1 MKILHILSPLLSNAE
16 VVLTRSSATSQGL
29 GLPANLTDVYARHYG
44 ALSAK
49 VAAGNIFDGPV
60 AVLRGWHFTD
70 GGLHLEVQS
79 STYVPMTATR
89 LTYVEA
95 LKTGILDEA
104 DVSAI
109 PLEFGACLCACVVVL
124 TADNQIMTLRRAANL
139 SNPGTVALGLGEVLD
154 PVDFD
159 HGRLALHAA
168 GARALREEL
177 GVTLTPEQTAE
188 FIKPMYLT
196 RGREC
201 GSWVFVVVADLR
213 QAGAD
218 FSAERIL
225 TKAQTAQDAW
235 ESDAKTPI
243 PFDRGSLDAFLQ
255 ANAGRLGMWADEL
268 VELLSVDL
276 LEGTP
281 G

>member
-1 MKILHILSPLLSNAE
+1 MKKLHILSPSLSNAE
-16 VVLTRSSATSQGL
+16 TVITRSLAPPQGYA
-29 GLPANLTDVYARHYG
+29 LPTNLADVYARHFG
-44 ALSAK
+44 ALNTK
-49 VAAGNIFDGPV
+49 VAAGDIFDGPV
-60 AVLRGWHFTD
+60 AVLRGWHFAD
-70 GGLHLEVQS
+70 GYLHLAVQS

-95 LKTGILDEA
+95 LRTGVLDEA

-124 TADNQIMTLRRAANL
+124 TADNQVMTLRRAANL
-139 SNPGTVALGLGEVLD
+139 SNPGSVSLGLGEVLD
-154 PVDFD
+154 PNDFE
-159 HGRLALHAA
+159 HGPMAMHAA

-177 GVTLTPEQTAE
+177 GVVLSPEQTAR

-201 GSWVFVVVADLR
+201 GSWVFVIVADLR
-213 QAGAD
+213 HAGAG
-218 FSAERIL
+218 FSAEQIL
-225 TKAQTAQDAW
+225 AKAQSAQDAW

-243 PFDRGSLDAFLQ
+243 PFNRSSLDAFLE

-268 VELLSVDL
+268 VELLSADL

-281 G
+281 D

>member
-1 MKILHILSPLLSNAE
+1 M
-16 VVLTRSSATSQGL
+16 VLTRSLAPPQGHA
-29 GLPANLTDVYARHYG
+29 LPANLADVYARHYS
-44 ALSAK
+44 ALSSK
-49 VAAGNIFDGPV
+49 VAAGTIFDGPV
-60 AVLRGWHFTD
+60 AVLRGWHFAD
-70 GGLHLEVQS
+70 GCLHLEVQS

-95 LKTGILDEA
+95 LRTGILDEA

-124 TADNQIMTLRRAANL
+124 TADNQVMTLRRAANL

-154 PVDFD
+154 PVDFE
-159 HGRLALHAA
+159 HGRMALHAA

-188 FIKPMYLT
+188 LVRPMYLT

-201 GSWVFVVVADLR
+201 GSWVFVVIADLR
-213 QAGAD
+213 NAGAG
-218 FSAERIL
+218 FSAEQVL
-225 TKAQTAQDAW
+225 AKAQSAQDAW

-243 PFDRGSLDAFLQ
+243 PFNRVSLDAFLH

-268 VELLSVDL
+268 VELLSVNL
-276 LEGTP
+276 LECMP
-281 G
+281 E